1 MSKDNFGQQVDPRK
15 GKRGYQAASVSVPS
29 AFEKQHKLLMSI
41 APNEDISFTIRP
53 DGSVKM
59 TVNGVLFNTDGAWGS
74 LDQRILYCFKKA
86 FNELEM
92 N

>member
-1 MSKDNFGQQVDPRK
+1 MSQDNFGQKIDPNVKRK
-15 GKRGYQAASVSVPS
+15 GYQGASISVPS

-41 APNEDISFTIRP
+41 APGHDIQFTIKP
-53 DGSVKM
+53 DGAVKM
-59 TVNGVLFNTDGAWGS
+59 SVNGVLFNTDATIGS

-92 N
+92 Q